1 LLIRLLSVWNQEL
14 HSLFMIRLFIEQV
27 QILLT
32 HFLFLVKN
40 LQIAYK
46 FNLRLLKFILSWHLH
61 FYNAWLLTNITDFF
75 FGCSEPWTA
84 YLLIVLLCTVSSL
97 GLELSKVFGLSLES
111 WACSCKMRRN
121 IFNFVISLLEL
132 HCVRILWSYTQ
143 ISGHKLISIRIGRA
157 LLKINVIFVKQ
168 IYILT
173 IQILI
178 FLS

>member
-1 LLIRLLSVWNQEL
+1 
-14 HSLFMIRLFIEQV
+14 MI
-27 QILLT
+27 
-32 HFLFLVKN
+32 
-40 LQIAYK
+40 
-46 FNLRLLKFILSWHLH
+46 FILSWDLN
-61 FYNAWLLTNITDFF
+61 FNYTGLFLTYILCFF

-84 YLLIVLLCTVSSL
+84 YLLIVRFTTITSL

-111 WACSCKMRRN
+111 WTCSCEMRRN

-178 FLS
+178 FLSKHSLSGGFAAIHSFHWRLFASKRCIFCFLRWPFLICEIW